1 MCVGCSRPW
10 HVALGSTRTYGPA
23 MSASARNPETI
34 HPPAGP
40 YSHQVELPPGGR
52 QLVLSGQIGM
62 HPDGSV
68 PSSAAEQL
76 EVALANVVRN
86 LEAAAMTASD
96 LVKLTFLLT
105 EEIDPP
111 TRGGVIANVLG
122 DHRPAMT
129 LMYVA
134 GLAAPPLKVEID
146 AWAYAL
152 SSSSGRA

>member
-1 MCVGCSRPW
+1 VN
-10 HVALGSTRTYGPA
+10 T
-23 MSASARNPETI
+23 ARNPETI

-62 HPDGSV
+62 QPDGTI
-68 PSSAAEQL
+68 PSSPAEQL

-86 LEAAAMTASD
+86 LEAAGMTAVD
-96 LVKLTFLLT
+96 LVKLTFLLVD
-105 EEIDPP
+105 EIDPP
-111 TRGGVIANVLG
+111 TRGGVIAGVLG

-129 LMYVA
+129 LVYVA

-146 AWAYAL
+146 AWAYA
-152 SSSSGRA
+152 AT